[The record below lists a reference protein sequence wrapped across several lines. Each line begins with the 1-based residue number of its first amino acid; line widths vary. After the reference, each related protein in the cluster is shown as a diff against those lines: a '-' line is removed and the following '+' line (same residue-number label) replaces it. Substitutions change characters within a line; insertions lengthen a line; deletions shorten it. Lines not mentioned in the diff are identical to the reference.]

1 MKKKTLAK
9 EIVVDVTEK
18 EYRADLAKGL
28 REDEVLKPG
37 RHTFKRGGFLA
48 RHGLTAEQA
57 AKQTKVRISIHLDLD
72 VLNYFKERAAQS
84 NAAPYQTQ
92 INNTLREVMERG
104 QPAATKRRAPP
115 AETLLTDPQFIKAVA
130 EQVAA
135 FSAAPPKR
143 SRQAAIKKPASQA
156 V

>member
-9 EIVVDVTEK
+9 EIIVEVTEK

-37 RHTFKRGGFLA
+37 RHKFKRGGFLA
-48 RHGLTAEQA
+48 RHGLTPEQA
-57 AKQTKVRISIHLDLD
+57 AKQAKVRISIHLDLD
-72 VLNYFKERAAQS
+72 VLNYFKARAAQP

-92 INNTLREVMERG
+92 INNSLREVMERS
-104 QPAATKRRAPP
+104 QPAAAKRRAPQ

-135 FSAAPPKR
+135 FRVAPAKRARRAA
-143 SRQAAIKKPASQA
+143 
-156 V
+156 